1 MILIV
6 SGKKNSTTMDKNRNL
21 SERLD
26 KASLGP
32 GLWYPQK

>member
-6 SGKKNSTTMDKNRNL
+6 SGKKITTTLDKNRNL

-26 KASLGP
+26 KASLGH
-32 GLWYPQK
+32 GLWYIQK